1 MVMAILS
8 FALTIKHIISIS
20 EYMDKLQREYEQKM
34 RQVLGTS
41 EQTSMSQEIEM
52 NYLNVEKQN

>member
-1 MVMAILS
+1 MMS